1 MCCIAP
7 VIAAKLLPGCKLTGG
22 KDDKGKNW
30 PYAGTIQS
38 VRLLGAEARELD
50 VNEVEIDNK
59 YKLVTTP
66 AYMKNAS
73 FYEVFEGIGK
83 MIDNLIKLANRLQ
96 DH

>member
-7 VIAAKLLPGCKLTGG
+7 VIAAKLLPGCKLTVG

-38 VRLLGAEARELD
+38 VRLLGSEVVEKD
-50 VNEVEIDNK
+50 VNEIEVDKN

-83 MIDNLIKLANRLQ
+83 MIDNLIKLTN
-96 DH
+96 